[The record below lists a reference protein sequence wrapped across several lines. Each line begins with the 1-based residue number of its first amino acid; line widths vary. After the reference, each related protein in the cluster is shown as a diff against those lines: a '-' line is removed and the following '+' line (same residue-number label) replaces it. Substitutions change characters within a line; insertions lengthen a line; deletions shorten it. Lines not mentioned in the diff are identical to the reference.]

1 MLGALY
7 YTVKGI
13 GTRSK
18 AQRQAYNV
26 GQVEVKRLSQV
37 NLIRAALFFIIALI
51 FLGVYAV
58 RPLISR
64 ATTAAEP
71 TPAVPTVDAAAT
83 SAAATQAA
91 PAIEP
96 TAEALPTSPPAS
108 PTAEATVAPTATTA
122 PVTAVVSSGVGVW
135 LRGAPSTS
143 GEQLEWLL
151 DGTVVTLMAQQ
162 ETADDLLWQQVRTD
176 AGVEGWVARD
186 FLTVNEPES

>member
-7 YTVKGI
+7 YAVKGI

-26 GQVEVKRLSQV
+26 GQVEVKRHGQV
-37 NLIRAALFFIIALI
+37 NLIRAAFLFIVGLI
-51 FLGVYAV
+51 FLGVFAV

-64 ATTAAEP
+64 ATTVVEP
-71 TPAVPTVDAAAT
+71 TPAVPTIDVAAT
-83 SAAATQAA
+83 QAAATQAA
-91 PAIEP
+91 PTVEP
-96 TAEALPTSPPAS
+96 TAETLPTSPPAS
-108 PTAEATVAPTATTA
+108 PSPEATVAPTATTA

-135 LRGAPSTS
+135 LRGAPSTN

-151 DGTVVTLMAQQ
+151 DGTVVTLLAQQ